1 MTTTF
6 FIGSLVAI
14 FAMIGTKILESHV
27 GRFSFV
33 SSFFRRTDDI
43 IYSFI
48 DWCVFKYNRYKKISK
63 IFIFEFLP
71 AYIYELLVKLKDY
84 VAKKYYLAGD
94 QIRGKRILKNKGSVS
109 NFLKNISEEAPEK
122 KDSIM

>member
-33 SSFFRRTDDI
+33 SSFFRRTDDV
-43 IYSFI
+43 IYNFI

-109 NFLKNISEEAPEK
+109 NFLKNISEESQEK

>member
-14 FAMIGTKILESHV
+14 FAMVGTKILESHV
-27 GRFSFV
+27 GKFSSV
-33 SSFFRRTDDI
+33 SSFFRRTDDV
-43 IYSFI
+43 IYNFI
-48 DWCVFKYNRYKKISK
+48 EWCIFKFNRYKKISK
-63 IFIFEFLP
+63 IFVFEFLP
-71 AYIYELLVKLKDY
+71 AYVYELLVKLKDY

-109 NFLKNISEEAPEK
+109 NFLKNISDSNDDK
-122 KDSIM
+122 KENIM